1 MGALFS
7 KWRRHHC
14 HREERHRSLSIHPDD
29 WRGKHYSEVVA
40 FLKQK
45 YPAMHVTTQA
55 EKTLDTDPYD
65 FARPLS
71 FNEGDTH
78 IVIVYDA
85 VSESIVGF
93 YEA

>member
-7 KWRRHHC
+7 KKKQIQTI
-14 HREERHRSLSIHPDD
+14 ERQRSFSIHPDD
-29 WRGKHYSEVVA
+29 WRGKHYNEVVV

-55 EKTLDTDPYD
+55 EKCGSDITYD
-65 FARPLS
+65 FERPLS
-71 FNEGDTH
+71 FNEGDSH
-78 IVIVYDA
+78 FVIVYDA
-85 VSESIVGF
+85 VSESILGF